1 MVKRAR
7 FIWSLIRP
15 EKFWFVLYMLVVI
28 PEWVASVAGPY
39 LLGQMVD
46 GFIYDKDISAFCSKV
61 LMYAVVFL
69 LQLLFNMLQLF
80 VLNYI
85 CKQVKTRVHIMMF
98 KRVMHFQADV
108 LSDMKTGDYLDRIES
123 ADYIVRFL
131 ILNIVWVIGPIIK
144 VAATVYVL
152 STINLYIALAFF
164 VLIPL
169 MVFISRLYIK
179 KIAALQQDYYK
190 RQGVFTA
197 WTMEIIKGM
206 QEIKLMAAGTRML
219 KQFVGKLIK
228 LFRLKIDSDK
238 MEIKNEWLN
247 AGVQLG
253 TTLVLYIV
261 SAFNIIINLFT
272 IGGFITCLLYYND
285 AITIMNKVVKKIF
298 EFPQFYAKVDRLA
311 ELYGQPVEDETG
323 TELQIDNGE
332 ICFEN
337 VAFAYDRSKPVLS
350 GFSLHIRSKEKIAV
364 VGRSGVGK
372 STMIHLLLRFY
383 QQQEGNIY
391 IDGQNLNDCSL
402 ESIRK
407 NIGVVHQDVIL
418 LNDSLRE
425 NFSCVKKD
433 ITDQEI
439 WEVLQKVDL
448 KDFVQELPD
457 QLDTVLGENDMDFS
471 GGQKQRLSIA
481 RVFVMKPEIL
491 IFDEATSSLDYQT
504 EQIVKESWEELSQ
517 GRTMI
522 IIAHRLSTIINADRI
537 AVIDQGKVVACAP
550 HTELLNSCPVYCDLY
565 REQNNPG
572 QIISKI

>member
-1 MVKRAR
+1 MKRAR
-7 FIWSLIRP
+7 FIWTLIRP
-15 EKFWFVLYMLVVI
+15 EKVWFLLYMLVVI

-46 GFIYDKDISAFCSKV
+46 GFIYDKDISAFFGKV
-61 LMYAVVFL
+61 LLYAVVFL

-85 CKQVKTRVHIMMF
+85 CKQVKTRVHTMMF
-98 KRVMHFQADV
+98 KRVLRFQADV

-131 ILNIVWVIGPIIK
+131 ILNIVWVIGPVIK

-152 STINLYIALAFF
+152 STINLYTALAFF

-169 MVFISRLYIK
+169 TVFISRLYIR

-190 RQGVFTA
+190 NQGVFTA

-253 TTLVLYIV
+253 STLVLYIV
-261 SAFNIIINLFT
+261 SAFMIIINLFT

-337 VAFAYDRSKPVLS
+337 VTFAYDRSNSVLS
-350 GFSLHIRSKEKIAV
+350 GFSLHIKPKEKIAV

-402 ESIRK
+402 ASIRK
-407 NIGVVHQDVIL
+407 NIGIVHQDVIL
-418 LNDSLRE
+418 FNDSLRE
-425 NFSCVKKD
+425 NFSCVKKN

-448 KDFVQELPD
+448 KDFVQGLPD
-457 QLDTVLGENDMDFS
+457 QLDTILGENDMDFS

-481 RVFVMKPEIL
+481 RAFVMKPEIL

-504 EQIVKESWEELSQ
+504 EQIVKESWAELSQ

-537 AVIDQGKVVACAP
+537 AVIDQGKVAACAP
-550 HTELLNSCPVYCDLY
+550 HTELLNSCPIYCDLY
-565 REQNNPG
+565 QEQNNPG
-572 QIISKI
+572 RIISKI

>member
-1 MVKRAR
+1 MKRAR
-7 FIWSLIRP
+7 FIWTLIRP
-15 EKFWFVLYMLVVI
+15 EKFWFLLYMLVVI

-46 GFIYDKDISAFCSKV
+46 GFIYDKDISAFFSKV
-61 LMYAVVFL
+61 LLYAVVFL

-85 CKQVKTRVHIMMF
+85 CKRVKTRVHTMMF
-98 KRVMHFQADV
+98 KRVLRFQADV

-131 ILNIVWVIGPIIK
+131 ILNIVWVIGPVIK

-169 MVFISRLYIK
+169 TVFISRLYIR

-190 RQGVFTA
+190 SQGVFTA

-253 TTLVLYIV
+253 STLVLYIV
-261 SAFNIIINLFT
+261 SAFMIIINLFT

-323 TELQIDNGE
+323 TELQVDNGE

-350 GFSLHIRSKEKIAV
+350 GFSLHIRPKEKIAV

-407 NIGVVHQDVIL
+407 NIGIVHQDVIL
-418 LNDSLRE
+418 FNDSLRE

-448 KDFVQELPD
+448 KDFVQGLPD

-481 RVFVMKPEIL
+481 RAFVMKPEIL

-504 EQIVKESWEELSQ
+504 EQIIKESWEELSQ

-537 AVIDQGKVVACAP
+537 AVIDQGKVAACAP
-550 HTELLNSCPVYCDLY
+550 HAELLNSCPIYCDLY
-565 REQNNPG
+565 QEQNNPG
-572 QIISKI
+572 RIISKI

>member
-1 MVKRAR
+1 MKRAR
-7 FIWSLIRP
+7 FIWTLIRP
-15 EKFWFVLYMLVVI
+15 EKFWFLLYMLVVI

-46 GFIYDKDISAFCSKV
+46 GFIYDKDISAFFGKV
-61 LMYAVVFL
+61 LLYAVVFL

-85 CKQVKTRVHIMMF
+85 CKQVKTRVHTMMF
-98 KRVMHFQADV
+98 KRVLRFQADV

-131 ILNIVWVIGPIIK
+131 ILNIVWVIGPVIK

-152 STINLYIALAFF
+152 STINLYTALAFF

-169 MVFISRLYIK
+169 TVFISRLYIR

-190 RQGVFTA
+190 NQGVFTA

-253 TTLVLYIV
+253 STLVLYIV
-261 SAFNIIINLFT
+261 SAFMIIINLFT

-337 VAFAYDRSKPVLS
+337 VTFAYDRSNPVLS
-350 GFSLHIRSKEKIAV
+350 GFSLHIKPKEKIAV

-402 ESIRK
+402 ASIRK
-407 NIGVVHQDVIL
+407 NIGIVHQDVIL
-418 LNDSLRE
+418 FNDSLRE
-425 NFSCVKKD
+425 NFSCVKKN

-448 KDFVQELPD
+448 KDFVQGLPD
-457 QLDTVLGENDMDFS
+457 QLDTILGENDMDFS

-481 RVFVMKPEIL
+481 RAFVMKPEIL

-537 AVIDQGKVVACAP
+537 AVIDQGKVAACAP
-550 HTELLNSCPVYCDLY
+550 HTELLNSCPIYCDLY
-565 REQNNPG
+565 QEQNNPG
-572 QIISKI
+572 RIISKI

>member
-1 MVKRAR
+1 MKRAR
-7 FIWSLIRP
+7 FIWTLIRP
-15 EKFWFVLYMLVVI
+15 EKFWFLLYMLVVI

-46 GFIYDKDISAFCSKV
+46 GFIYDKDISAFFGKV
-61 LMYAVVFL
+61 LLYAVVFL

-85 CKQVKTRVHIMMF
+85 CKQVKTRVHTMMF
-98 KRVMHFQADV
+98 KRVLRFQADV

-131 ILNIVWVIGPIIK
+131 ILNIVWVIGPVIK

-152 STINLYIALAFF
+152 STINLYTALAFF

-169 MVFISRLYIK
+169 TVFISRLYIR

-190 RQGVFTA
+190 NQGVFTA

-253 TTLVLYIV
+253 STLVLYIV
-261 SAFNIIINLFT
+261 SAFMIIINLFT

-337 VAFAYDRSKPVLS
+337 VTFAYDRSNPVLS
-350 GFSLHIRSKEKIAV
+350 GFSLHIKPKEKIAV

-402 ESIRK
+402 ASIRK
-407 NIGVVHQDVIL
+407 NIGIVHQDVIL
-418 LNDSLRE
+418 FNDSLRE
-425 NFSCVKKD
+425 NFSCVKKN

-448 KDFVQELPD
+448 KDFVQGLPD
-457 QLDTVLGENDMDFS
+457 QLDTILGENDMDFS

-481 RVFVMKPEIL
+481 RAFVMKPEIL

-504 EQIVKESWEELSQ
+504 EQIVKESWAELSQ

-537 AVIDQGKVVACAP
+537 AVIDQGKVAACAP
-550 HTELLNSCPVYCDLY
+550 HAELLNSCSIYCDLY
-565 REQNNPG
+565 QEQNNPG
-572 QIISKI
+572 RIISKI

>member
-1 MVKRAR
+1 MKRAR
-7 FIWSLIRP
+7 FIWTLIRP
-15 EKFWFVLYMLVVI
+15 EKFWFLLYMLVVI

-46 GFIYDKDISAFCSKV
+46 GFIYDKDISAFFSKV
-61 LMYAVVFL
+61 LLYAVVFL

-85 CKQVKTRVHIMMF
+85 CKRVKTRVHTMMF
-98 KRVMHFQADV
+98 KRVLRFQADV

-131 ILNIVWVIGPIIK
+131 ILNIVWVIGPVIK

-169 MVFISRLYIK
+169 TVFISRLYIR

-190 RQGVFTA
+190 SQGVFTA

-253 TTLVLYIV
+253 STLVLYIV
-261 SAFNIIINLFT
+261 SAFMIIINLFT

-323 TELQIDNGE
+323 TELQVDNGE

-350 GFSLHIRSKEKIAV
+350 GFSLHIRPKEKIAV

-407 NIGVVHQDVIL
+407 NIGIVHQDVIL
-418 LNDSLRE
+418 FNDSLRE

-448 KDFVQELPD
+448 KDFVQGLPD
-457 QLDTVLGENDMDFS
+457 QLDTVLG
-471 GGQKQRLSIA
+471 KTIW
-481 RVFVMKPEIL
+481 
-491 IFDEATSSLDYQT
+491 IFQGAEAAVVDRPGLCDETGNFN
-504 EQIVKESWEELSQ
+504 I
-517 GRTMI
+517 R
-522 IIAHRLSTIINADRI
+522 
-537 AVIDQGKVVACAP
+537 
-550 HTELLNSCPVYCDLY
+550 
-565 REQNNPG
+565 
-572 QIISKI
+572 

>member
-1 MVKRAR
+1 MKRAR
-7 FIWSLIRP
+7 FIWTLIRP
-15 EKFWFVLYMLVVI
+15 EKVWFLLYMLVVI

-46 GFIYDKDISAFCSKV
+46 GFIYDKDISAFFGKV
-61 LMYAVVFL
+61 LLYAVVFL

-85 CKQVKTRVHIMMF
+85 CKQVKTRVHTMMF
-98 KRVMHFQADV
+98 KRVLRFQADV

-131 ILNIVWVIGPIIK
+131 ILNIVWVIGPVIK

-152 STINLYIALAFF
+152 STINLYTALAFF

-169 MVFISRLYIK
+169 TVFISRLYIR

-190 RQGVFTA
+190 NQGVFTA

-253 TTLVLYIV
+253 STLVLYIV
-261 SAFNIIINLFT
+261 SAFMIIINLFT

-337 VAFAYDRSKPVLS
+337 VTFAYDRSNPVLS
-350 GFSLHIRSKEKIAV
+350 GFSLHIKPKEKIAV

-402 ESIRK
+402 ASIRK
-407 NIGVVHQDVIL
+407 NIGIVHQDVIL
-418 LNDSLRE
+418 FNDSLRE
-425 NFSCVKKD
+425 NFSCVKKN

-448 KDFVQELPD
+448 KDFVQGLPD
-457 QLDTVLGENDMDFS
+457 QLDTILGENDMDFS

-481 RVFVMKPEIL
+481 RAFVMKPEIL

-537 AVIDQGKVVACAP
+537 AVIDQGKVAACAP
-550 HTELLNSCPVYCDLY
+550 HAELLNSCSIYCDLY
-565 REQNNPG
+565 QEQNNPG
-572 QIISKI
+572 RIISKI

>member
-1 MVKRAR
+1 MKRAR
-7 FIWSLIRP
+7 FIWTLIRP
-15 EKFWFVLYMLVVI
+15 EKFWFLLYMLVVI

-46 GFIYDKDISAFCSKV
+46 GFIYDKDISAFFSKV
-61 LMYAVVFL
+61 LLYAVVFL

-85 CKQVKTRVHIMMF
+85 CKRVKTRVHTMMF
-98 KRVMHFQADV
+98 KRVLRFQADV

-131 ILNIVWVIGPIIK
+131 ILNIVWVIGPVIK

-169 MVFISRLYIK
+169 TVFISRLYIR

-190 RQGVFTA
+190 SQGVFTA

-253 TTLVLYIV
+253 STLVLYIV
-261 SAFNIIINLFT
+261 SAFMIIINLFT

-350 GFSLHIRSKEKIAV
+350 GFSLHIRPKEKIAV

-407 NIGVVHQDVIL
+407 NIGIVHQDVIL
-418 LNDSLRE
+418 FNDSLRE

-448 KDFVQELPD
+448 KDFVQGLPD

-481 RVFVMKPEIL
+481 RAFVMKPEIL

-504 EQIVKESWEELSQ
+504 EQIIKESWEELSQ

-537 AVIDQGKVVACAP
+537 AVIDQGKVAACAP
-550 HTELLNSCPVYCDLY
+550 HAELLNSCPIYCDLY
-565 REQNNPG
+565 QEQNNPG
-572 QIISKI
+572 RIISKI

>member
-1 MVKRAR
+1 MKRAR
-7 FIWSLIRP
+7 FIWTLIRP
-15 EKFWFVLYMLVVI
+15 EKFWFLLYMLVVI

-46 GFIYDKDISAFCSKV
+46 GFIYDKDISAFFSKV
-61 LMYAVVFL
+61 LLYAVVFL

-85 CKQVKTRVHIMMF
+85 CKRVKTRVHTMMF
-98 KRVMHFQADV
+98 KRVLRFQADV

-131 ILNIVWVIGPIIK
+131 ILNIVWVIGPVIK

-169 MVFISRLYIK
+169 TVFISRLYIR

-190 RQGVFTA
+190 SQGIFTA

-253 TTLVLYIV
+253 STLVLYIV
-261 SAFNIIINLFT
+261 SAFMIIINLFT

-350 GFSLHIRSKEKIAV
+350 GFSLHIRPKEKIAV

-407 NIGVVHQDVIL
+407 NIGIVHQDVIL
-418 LNDSLRE
+418 FNDSLRE

-448 KDFVQELPD
+448 KDFVQGLPD

-481 RVFVMKPEIL
+481 RAFVMKPEIL

-504 EQIVKESWEELSQ
+504 EQIIKESWEELSQ

-537 AVIDQGKVVACAP
+537 AVIDQGKVAACAP
-550 HTELLNSCPVYCDLY
+550 HAELLNSCPIYCDLY
-565 REQNNPG
+565 QEQNNPG
-572 QIISKI
+572 RIISKI

>member
-1 MVKRAR
+1 MKRAR
-7 FIWSLIRP
+7 FIWTLIRP
-15 EKFWFVLYMLVVI
+15 EKFWFLLYMLVVI

-46 GFIYDKDISAFCSKV
+46 GFIYDKDISAFFGKV
-61 LMYAVVFL
+61 LLYAVVFL

-85 CKQVKTRVHIMMF
+85 CKQVKTRVHTMMF
-98 KRVMHFQADV
+98 KRVLRFQADV

-131 ILNIVWVIGPIIK
+131 ILNIVWVIGPVIK

-169 MVFISRLYIK
+169 TVFISRLYIR
-179 KIAALQQDYYK
+179 KIAVLQQEYHK
-190 RQGVFTA
+190 SQGVFTA

-253 TTLVLYIV
+253 STLVLYIV
-261 SAFNIIINLFT
+261 SAFMTIINLFT

-350 GFSLHIRSKEKIAV
+350 GFSLHIRPKEKIAV

-407 NIGVVHQDVIL
+407 NIGIVHQDVIL
-418 LNDSLRE
+418 FNDSLRE

-448 KDFVQELPD
+448 KDFVQGLPD

-481 RVFVMKPEIL
+481 RAFVMKPEIL

-537 AVIDQGKVVACAP
+537 AVIDQGKVAACAP
-550 HTELLNSCPVYCDLY
+550 HAELLNSCSIYCDLY
-565 REQNNPG
+565 QEQNNPG
-572 QIISKI
+572 RIISKI

>member
-1 MVKRAR
+1 MKRAR
-7 FIWSLIRP
+7 FIWTLIRP
-15 EKFWFVLYMLVVI
+15 EKFWFLLYMLVVI

-46 GFIYDKDISAFCSKV
+46 GFIYDKDISAFLSKV
-61 LMYAVVFL
+61 LLYAVVFL

-85 CKQVKTRVHIMMF
+85 CKRVKTRVHTMMF
-98 KRVMHFQADV
+98 KRVLRFQADV

-131 ILNIVWVIGPIIK
+131 ILNIVWVIGPVIK

-169 MVFISRLYIK
+169 TVFISRLYIR

-190 RQGVFTA
+190 SQGVFTA

-253 TTLVLYIV
+253 STLVLYMV
-261 SAFNIIINLFT
+261 SAFMIIINLFT

-298 EFPQFYAKVDRLA
+298 EFPQFYTKVDRLA

-337 VAFAYDRSKPVLS
+337 VAFAYDRSKPVLT
-350 GFSLHIRSKEKIAV
+350 GFSLHIRPKEKIAV

-407 NIGVVHQDVIL
+407 NIGIVHQDVIL
-418 LNDSLRE
+418 FNDSLRE

-448 KDFVQELPD
+448 KDFVQGLPD

-481 RVFVMKPEIL
+481 RAFVMKPEIL

-537 AVIDQGKVVACAP
+537 AVIDQGKVAACAP
-550 HTELLNSCPVYCDLY
+550 HAELLNSCPIYCDLY
-565 REQNNPG
+565 QEQNNPG
-572 QIISKI
+572 RIISKI

>member
-1 MVKRAR
+1 
-7 FIWSLIRP
+7 
-15 EKFWFVLYMLVVI
+15 MLVVI

-46 GFIYDKDISAFCSKV
+46 GFIYDKDISAFFSKV
-61 LMYAVVFL
+61 LLYAVVFL

-85 CKQVKTRVHIMMF
+85 CKRVKTRVHTMMF
-98 KRVMHFQADV
+98 KRVLRFQADV

-131 ILNIVWVIGPIIK
+131 ILNIVWVIGPVIK

-169 MVFISRLYIK
+169 TVFISRLYIR

-190 RQGVFTA
+190 SQGVFTA

-253 TTLVLYIV
+253 STLVLYIV
-261 SAFNIIINLFT
+261 SAFMIIINLFT

-350 GFSLHIRSKEKIAV
+350 GFSLHIRPKEKIAV

-407 NIGVVHQDVIL
+407 NIGIVHQDVIL
-418 LNDSLRE
+418 FNDSLRE

-448 KDFVQELPD
+448 KDFVQGLPD

-481 RVFVMKPEIL
+481 RAFVMKPEIL

-504 EQIVKESWEELSQ
+504 EQIIKESWEELSQ

-537 AVIDQGKVVACAP
+537 AVIDQGKVAACAP
-550 HTELLNSCPVYCDLY
+550 HAELLNSCPIYCDLY
-565 REQNNPG
+565 QEQNNPG
-572 QIISKI
+572 RIISKI

>member
-1 MVKRAR
+1 
-7 FIWSLIRP
+7 
-15 EKFWFVLYMLVVI
+15 MLVVI

-46 GFIYDKDISAFCSKV
+46 GFIYDKDISAFFSKV
-61 LMYAVVFL
+61 LLYAVVFL

-85 CKQVKTRVHIMMF
+85 CKRVKTRVHTMMF
-98 KRVMHFQADV
+98 KRVLRFQADV

-131 ILNIVWVIGPIIK
+131 ILNIVWVIGPVIK

-169 MVFISRLYIK
+169 TVFISRLYIR

-190 RQGVFTA
+190 SQGVFTA

-253 TTLVLYIV
+253 STLVLYIV
-261 SAFNIIINLFT
+261 SAFMIIINLFT

-323 TELQIDNGE
+323 TELQVDNGE

-350 GFSLHIRSKEKIAV
+350 GFSLHIRPKEKIAV

-407 NIGVVHQDVIL
+407 NIGIVHQDVIL
-418 LNDSLRE
+418 FNDSLRE

-448 KDFVQELPD
+448 KDFVQGLPD

-481 RVFVMKPEIL
+481 RAFVMKPEIL

-504 EQIVKESWEELSQ
+504 EQIIKESWEELSQ

-537 AVIDQGKVVACAP
+537 AVIDQGKVAACAP
-550 HTELLNSCPVYCDLY
+550 HAELLNSCPIYCDLY
-565 REQNNPG
+565 QEQNNPG
-572 QIISKI
+572 RIISKI